1 MGLQVKYLLHESLE
15 AVLVVPHILVVEDD
29 QSIAEWICDYLSGH
43 GFEVSVADRG
53 DIAVD
58 LIATDKPDLV
68 LLDIFAA

>member
-1 MGLQVKYLLHESLE
+1 
-15 AVLVVPHILVVEDD
+15 VEDD